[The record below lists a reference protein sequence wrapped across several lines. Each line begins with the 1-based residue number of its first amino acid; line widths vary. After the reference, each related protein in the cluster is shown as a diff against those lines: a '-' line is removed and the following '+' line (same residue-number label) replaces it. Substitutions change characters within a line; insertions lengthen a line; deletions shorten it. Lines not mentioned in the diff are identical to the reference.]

1 MTDTRTLKMDE
12 PVEHSLL
19 DDSPRGI
26 VGQPVE
32 RIDGPLKVSGT
43 ATYSAEYGIDAL
55 HGALVTAP
63 IASGTLTALDD
74 TPALA
79 MPGVLRV
86 VHDFGAFLR
95 TAQHGGEE
103 EAPQQG
109 IRRILYH
116 GQPLAVVVA
125 ESPQAAREG
134 TAAVAMDFAPTDAMS
149 DFAERLP
156 TAFAPEGGGS
166 FTVKSEQGSL
176 PDAMAGAEHTVDV
189 TYTTPSQSSAAMEP
203 HATIAEWV
211 DGKLTLHSTMQMLAS
226 CRKQIA
232 DALDLDKEQVRILA
246 PFVGGGFGSKLGI
259 TPEAVAASIAA
270 REIGRPVRVVMTRG
284 QVFTAVTRRS
294 NSRQRVQLAA
304 DADGRLTGI
313 GHDSVLSN
321 LPGDSFFEPA
331 GIATHSLYG
340 GEARRVSHELVE
352 MNLVLAGAMRAP
364 GEAVGLLAIECAMDE
379 LAEAVG
385 IDPIELRKRNEPERD
400 PEKDVPF
407 SSRKLT
413 DCLDRG
419 AELFGW
425 DQRRAPGERREGEWL
440 VGIGVAA
447 AARTNYLQSS
457 SARVSIMADGL
468 AVVETDMTDI
478 GTGSYT
484 VLGQIAAELLG
495 LPIERVRVRLGDTDF
510 PPSAG
515 SGGSWGAASSGSSVY
530 LACAELRSKIAGKL
544 GVADDALSFADG
556 TVIADNRQHALGKVG
571 GGMAA
576 VGTIKPGSMDKRFN
590 QASYGAHFAEVGV
603 HAVTGEVRVRRMLG
617 VFAAG
622 RILNEATARSQ
633 CYGGM
638 IFGIGAALM
647 EDLHHDRRDGR
658 PTNPNL
664 AEYHVPVNADVGDL
678 SVEFLYERDTAANPL
693 AAKGLGELG
702 ICGAGAS
709 IANAVHN
716 ACGVRVRDFPLT
728 CDKLL
733 AGLPEL

>member
-1 MTDTRTLKMDE
+1 MTDTRTLTMDE
-12 PVEHSLL
+12 PVERSLL
-19 DDSPRGI
+19 DDAPRGI

-32 RIDGPLKVSGT
+32 RIDGPFKVSGT
-43 ATYSAEYGIDAL
+43 ATYSAEYAIDAL
-55 HGALVTAP
+55 HGHLVTAP
-63 IASGTLTALDD
+63 IASGTLIELDD
-74 TPALA
+74 SAALA
-79 MPGVLRV
+79 VPGVLKV
-86 VHDFGAFLR
+86 VSDFGTFLIK
-95 TAQHGGEE
+95 AQHGGAEK
-103 EAPQQG
+103 APDQG

-125 ESPQAAREG
+125 ETPQAAREG
-134 TAAVAMDFAPTDAMS
+134 AAAVAMEFAPVDAKA
-149 DFAERLP
+149 DFTERLP
-156 TAFAPEGGGS
+156 TAFAPEGGD
-166 FTVKSEQGSL
+166 FFEVKTEQGSVE
-176 PDAMAGAEHTVDV
+176 DAMAGAVHTVDA

-203 HATIAEWV
+203 HATIADWT

-226 CRKQIA
+226 CRKQMA
-232 DALDLDKEQVRILA
+232 DALDLEKEQVRILA
-246 PFVGGGFGSKLGI
+246 PYVGGGFGSKLGI
-259 TPEAVAASIAA
+259 TPEAVAAAIAA
-270 REIGRPVRVVMTRG
+270 REIGRPVKVVMTRT
-284 QVFTAVTRRS
+284 QVFTAATRRS
-294 NSRQRVQLAA
+294 NTRQRVQFAA
-304 DADGRLTGI
+304 DAEGRLTGI

-321 LPGDSFFEPA
+321 LPGDLFFEPA
-331 GIATHSLYG
+331 GIATHSLYS

-352 MNLVLAGAMRAP
+352 LNLVLSGAMRAP

-379 LAEAVG
+379 LAEAAG
-385 IDPIELRKRNEPERD
+385 IDPIELRRRNEPARD
-400 PEKDVPF
+400 PEKDLPF

-425 DQRRAPGERREGEWL
+425 DERRAPGARREGEWL
-440 VGIGVAA
+440 VGMGVAA
-447 AARTNYLQSS
+447 AARTNYLQTS
-457 SARVSIMADGL
+457 SARVSITADGL

-510 PPSAG
+510 PPAAG

-530 LACAELRSKIAGKL
+530 LACAELRSRIAGKL
-544 GVADDALSFADG
+544 GVAGDALSFADG
-556 TVIADNRQHALGKVG
+556 TVIAENRQHDLADVG
-571 GGMAA
+571 GGLSA
-576 VGTIKPGSMDKRFN
+576 VGTIEPGAMDKRFN
-590 QASYGAHFAEVGV
+590 QGSYGAHFAEVGV
-603 HAVTGEVRVRRMLG
+603 HAVTGEVRMRRMVG

-647 EDLHHDRRDGR
+647 EDLHHDTRDAR

-664 AEYHVPVNADVGDL
+664 AEYHVPVNADIGEMT
-678 SVEFLYERDTAANPL
+678 VEFLYERDTIANPL

-702 ICGAGAS
+702 ICGAGAA
-709 IANAVHN
+709 IANAVYN
-716 ACGVRVRDFPLT
+716 ACGVRVRDFPIT